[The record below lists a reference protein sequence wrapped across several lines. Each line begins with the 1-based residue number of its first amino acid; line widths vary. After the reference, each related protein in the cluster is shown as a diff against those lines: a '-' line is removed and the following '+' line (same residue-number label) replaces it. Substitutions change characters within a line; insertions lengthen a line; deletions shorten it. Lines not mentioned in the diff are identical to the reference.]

1 MNFKTIFLSTC
12 LILLNSTLSLAQI
25 SRTVGEIS
33 ALEITDR
40 LLVSV
45 VPSDRGEMMI
55 EGEHADQVQVLFEDD
70 GVLRLKMTAGHN
82 LQGHETAVTLYT
94 PTLSKIEVRKGAVA
108 NVEQEVL
115 KGDALLFVAREGGKI
130 RALVEAVGIDVSA
143 NTGGTVDL
151 LGNTTKINIST
162 TAGGSFY
169 GKDLTS
175 ELVHVRVNGGGRTE
189 VHATGS
195 ADVETRMGG
204 VIEVY
209 GNPSERRNK
218 TIMGGKINFH

>member
-1 MNFKTIFLSTC
+1 MNIKTIFLSTY
-12 LILLNSTLSLAQI
+12 LILFSIILSQAQI
-25 SRTVGEIS
+25 SRTVSEIS
-33 ALEITDR
+33 DLHVTDR
-40 LLVSV
+40 LLVNI
-45 VPSDRGEMMI
+45 VPSDRGEMVI
-55 EGEHADQVQVLFEDD
+55 EGEQADKVQAIFEDD
-70 GVLRLKMTAGHN
+70 GTLRLKMTAGHN
-82 LQGHETAVTLYT
+82 LQGHETAVTLYIS
-94 PTLSKIEVRKGAVA
+94 TLSKIEVRKGAVA
-108 NVEQEVL
+108 NVEQEAL
-115 KGDALLFVAREGGKI
+115 KGDAFLFVAREGGRI

-143 NTGGTVDL
+143 NTGGAIDL

-175 ELVHVRVNGGGRTE
+175 ELVHARVNGGGRTE
-189 VHATGS
+189 VYATGS